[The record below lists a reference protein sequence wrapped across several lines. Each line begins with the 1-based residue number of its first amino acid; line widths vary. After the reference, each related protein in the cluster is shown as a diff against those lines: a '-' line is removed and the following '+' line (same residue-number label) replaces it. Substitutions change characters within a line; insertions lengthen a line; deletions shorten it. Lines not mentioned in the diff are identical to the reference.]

1 VETPGT
7 EKREVTFMDRTTRFL
22 WAAGV
27 AIVIALAGGGSALA
41 QDTANPVDGPGGAS
55 SGNGAGWQ

>member
-1 VETPGT
+1 
-7 EKREVTFMDRTTRFL
+7 MDRTTRFL
-22 WAAGV
+22 WAVGA

-55 SGNGAGWQ
+55 SGDGAGWQ